1 MADERLMLLQQDR
14 GLLRPAPAPDVYL
27 VNQGAGTGCY
37 ALTLAQALR
46 AAGLKVIQHC
56 GEASFKSQ
64 FKKADASGARVAVVV
79 GDNELANGQV
89 VVKPLRGDG
98 EQVVVERTAMLAAVT
113 ALINR

>member
-1 MADERLMLLQQDR
+1 M
-14 GLLRPAPAPDVYL
+14 
-27 VNQGAGTGCY
+27 
-37 ALTLAQALR
+37 
-46 AAGLKVIQHC
+46 IQHC

>member
-1 MADERLMLLQQDR
+1 M
-14 GLLRPAPAPDVYL
+14 
-27 VNQGAGTGCY
+27 
-37 ALTLAQALR
+37 R